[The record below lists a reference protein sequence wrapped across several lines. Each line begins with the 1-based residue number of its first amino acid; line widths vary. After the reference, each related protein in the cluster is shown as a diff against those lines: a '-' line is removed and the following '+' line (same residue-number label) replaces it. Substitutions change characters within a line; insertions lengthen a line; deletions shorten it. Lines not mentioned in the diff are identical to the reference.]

1 MPGGKLHS
9 LTLKCNFLYITWK
22 EKIFLVWNAVLEES
36 FAMSNEESSLRITVD
51 KSHILTL
58 GERLYE
64 QSIELI
70 RELVNN
76 AYDADATRVEVTV
89 SGKEIMVA
97 DDGEGMDL
105 EGLEQYFNVGSDEKL
120 LHPISPRFGR
130 DRIGQFGIGK
140 FASLAAASRFEITTQ
155 KRDFAAR
162 VVFDK
167 ARWLEEG
174 DSWVIPLTRLEP
186 DPKRG
191 DGTTVRLVE
200 LKRTFKPEDV
210 TQRIAEGVPI
220 RARDFTVYVN
230 GYRVTPSRWSGN
242 RIPVMEGTTYG
253 IIHGEIVILPA
264 YRASKEN
271 MGIEIKVKGVTVR
284 RELFDIASWGKA
296 ATRIR
301 GEIHAD
307 FLPLTSDRSGFI
319 EDSPEYVAFL
329 KGMERIIADV
339 RRAYNRLASE
349 RENRRVSRALKEA
362 LQRVHQDLS
371 LNPELSPFGVVP
383 FSERG
388 KQGTGETAVE
398 MGSETKEPE
407 QIKMEEVEEGITSD
421 SHEGDSATGADEEK
435 PQKGRK
441 PSLRIATPNAVVKRL
456 KFGDAG
462 VTCCLDHLGEE
473 GPECMTE
480 GTIIYINRDHPL
492 YKRESKKREAHI
504 LNIARLI
511 TQEVSLMKDP
521 ANPREAYNRQSK
533 LLRDAF
539 MERDE

>member
-1 MPGGKLHS
+1 
-9 LTLKCNFLYITWK
+9 
-22 EKIFLVWNAVLEES
+22 
-36 FAMSNEESSLRITVD
+36 MSDEASSLRITVD

-76 AYDADATRVEVTV
+76 AYDADATRVDVTV

-97 DDGEGMDL
+97 DDGEGMDM

-155 KRDFAAR
+155 KGDFAAR

-174 DSWVIPLTRLEP
+174 DSWVIPLTRLKP
-186 DPKRG
+186 DAERG

-319 EDSPEYVAFL
+319 EDSAEYGLFL
-329 KGMERIIADV
+329 EGMERIIADV

-362 LQRVHQDLS
+362 LQRVHQALS

-388 KQGTGETAVE
+388 KQGAGETAVE
-398 MGSETKEPE
+398 VGSETEEPD
-407 QIKMEEVEEGITSD
+407 QIKMEEVEEGNGLDSD
-421 SHEGDSATGADEEK
+421 EVDSATAADEEK
-435 PQKGRK
+435 PQKERK

-539 MERDE
+539 MERDD

>member
-1 MPGGKLHS
+1 MPDKSSH
-9 LTLKCNFLYITWK
+9 LT
-22 EKIFLVWNAVLEES
+22 
-36 FAMSNEESSLRITVD
+36 ITVE
-51 KSHILTL
+51 KSHILSL

-76 AYDADATRVEVTV
+76 AYDADATRVDVTI
-89 SGKEIMVA
+89 SGKEIVVS
-97 DDGEGMDL
+97 DDGEGMNM
-105 EGLEQYFNVGSDEKL
+105 EGLKQYFNVGSDEKI
-120 LHPISPRFGR
+120 LHPKSPRFRR

-155 KRDFAAR
+155 KGDFAAC

-167 ARWLEEG
+167 ARRLEQG
-174 DSWVIPLTRLEP
+174 DSWVIPLTRIEP
-186 DPKRG
+186 DSNRM
-191 DGTTVRLVE
+191 DGTTVRLVD
-200 LKRTFKPEDV
+200 LKRVFKPEDV
-210 TQRIAEGVPI
+210 TQKIAEGVPI
-220 RARDFTVYVN
+220 RARNFAVYVN
-230 GYRVTPSRWSGN
+230 RYRVAPRKWSGN
-242 RIPVMEGTTYG
+242 RIPVLEGTQYG

-264 YRASKEN
+264 YSASTQN

-284 RELFDIASWGKA
+284 RELFSMASWGKA

-319 EDSPEYVAFL
+319 EDSPEFETFL
-329 KGMERIIADV
+329 KGIEKIIAYIQKV
-339 RRAYNRLASE
+339 YNQLTSKQ
-349 RENRRVSRALKEA
+349 ENRKVSRALKEA
-362 LQRVHQDLS
+362 LQRIHQALS

-383 FSERG
+383 FAEKGR
-388 KQGTGETAVE
+388 QGAGETAVE
-398 MGSETKEPE
+398 TGTKKEGPE
-407 QIKMEEVEEGITSD
+407 LITAEDEISSD
-421 SHEGDSATGADEEK
+421 SDQESSTTTDSSDK
-435 PQKGRK
+435 PQKDRK
-441 PSLRIATPNAVVKRL
+441 PSLRLATPNSVVKRL

-462 VTCCLDHLGEE
+462 VTCCLDHLGED

-492 YKRESKKREAHI
+492 YKRESKKKDAHI

-511 TQEVSLMKDP
+511 TQEISLMKDS
-521 ANPREAYNRQSK
+521 ANPREAFDRQSK

-539 MERDE
+539 MEKGK